1 MPNPEKSS
9 VGGRAA
15 RAERN
20 IIAHQF
26 RQEQGGEPEAPRQP
40 PHATEA
46 EESLIACCLLDA
58 GDTLARLQARQ
69 FRPAAFHDPVL
80 RTLYEVL
87 LDLAKRGTVPD
98 EVLLV
103 EELRRR
109 GLLDAVGGL
118 VRLNEITNRVPTTA
132 HREYFIEQVRDC
144 WVLREQVARA
154 VERIEACYQWQGGNI
169 REFLLDEVAKLSR
182 VAEYVQEEVETPQ
195 QAAAKARERELAKIA
210 GTVDKSR
217 QLFSGVRRFDE
228 QCGPLDV
235 RNDDLLV
242 TIAALPGVGKSST
255 LRQYTSEALDAE
267 RRVLYFNLEGSLGR
281 VVSSMAS
288 SRARVGLFGLER
300 DFPDRQKR
308 LIAEHEK
315 IEALLEQRLYL
326 RDGITR
332 IGEIELCALEL
343 RRKIGTIHLVVV
355 DYLQIV
361 EADMRQKSF
370 TREQEV
376 AQISRRLAKLA
387 KLLDCTVLVG
397 AQLSRE
403 TEKEG
408 RRPRLSDLRESAA
421 IGQDSRKVIMV
432 HVPKEDCRG
441 VEQGDNQ
448 SRVMVE
454 LLQVKNNNGPKGA
467 VRAWFDRGWTEFSDV
482 SADEQGGQGGG
493 GTGSAGL
500 ARPAPAYAAK
510 KKGPQS

>member
-1 MPNPEKSS
+1 MATPEKSS
-9 VGGRAA
+9 VGGRAV
-15 RAERN
+15 RAEQN
-20 IIAHQF
+20 ILHHQF
-26 RQEQGGEPEAPRQP
+26 AQAQGAEAPVARTP
-40 PHATEA
+40 PHASEA
-46 EESLIACCLLDA
+46 EEALIACCLIDS

-69 FRPAAFHDPVL
+69 IRPAAFYKPEL
-80 RTLYEVL
+80 RTMFEVL
-87 LDLAKRGTVPD
+87 LDLAKAGRVPD
-98 EVLLV
+98 SVLLA
-103 EELRRR
+103 EELRRK

-118 VRLNEITNRVPTTA
+118 VRLNQITDRAPTTA
-132 HREYFIEQVRDC
+132 HREYFIAQVRDC

-154 VERIEACYQWQGGNI
+154 MERIEACYQWQGGAI

-182 VAEYVQEEVETPQ
+182 VAEFVQEEVETPQ
-195 QAAAKARERELAKIA
+195 QAAARARERELSKIA
-210 GTVDKSR
+210 GTLDKSR

-228 QCGPLDV
+228 QCGPLDI

-242 TIAALPGVGKSST
+242 TLAALPGGGKTSG
-255 LRQYTSEALDAE
+255 LRQYTDHALGAGQI
-267 RRVLYFNLEGSLGR
+267 VLYFNLEGSIGR
-281 VVSSMAS
+281 VVSGMAS

-300 DFPDRQKR
+300 DLPDRQKR

-315 IEALLEQRLYL
+315 VEALLERQLFL

-343 RRKIGTIHLVVV
+343 KRKLGTIHLLVV

-387 KLLDCTVLVG
+387 KLVDCTVLVG

-432 HVPKEDCRG
+432 HVPKQDCRG
-441 VEQGDNQ
+441 VDQTDNQ

-467 VRAWFDRGWTEFSDV
+467 VRAWFDRAWTAFSDV
-482 SADEQGGQGGG
+482 AADEADSGGQRTDDRGRPSEGGAK
-493 GTGSAGL
+493 S
-500 ARPAPAYAAK
+500 YQK
-510 KKGPQS
+510 KKQ

>member
-1 MPNPEKSS
+1 MTMSNPEKSS
-9 VGGRAA
+9 GGGRAA

-26 RQEQGGEPEAPRQP
+26 AAAQAGEPAAARTP

-46 EESLIACCLLDA
+46 EEALIACCLIDS

-69 FRPAAFHDPVL
+69 IRPAAFYAPEL
-80 RTLYEVL
+80 RTMFEVL
-87 LDLAKRGTVPD
+87 LDLAKAGTVPD
-98 EVLLV
+98 AVLLA

-109 GLLDAVGGL
+109 GLLEAVGGL
-118 VRLNEITNRVPTTA
+118 VRVDEVTNRAPTTA
-132 HREYFIEQVRDC
+132 HREYFIAQVRDC

-154 VERIEACYQWQGGNI
+154 TERIEACYQWQGGNI

-182 VAEYVQEEVETPQ
+182 VAEFVQEEVETPQ
-195 QAAAKARERELAKIA
+195 QAAARARERELAKIA

-255 LRQYTSEALDAE
+255 LRQYTSAALDAG
-267 RRVLYFNLEGSLGR
+267 RTVLYFNLEGSLGR

-288 SRARVGLFGLER
+288 SQARVGLFGLDR

-315 IEALLEQRLYL
+315 IEALLERQLYL

-343 RRKIGTIHLVVV
+343 KRKLGTIHLVVV

-432 HVPKEDCRG
+432 HVPKQDCRG
-441 VEQGDNQ
+441 AEQGDNQ

-467 VRAWFDRGWTEFSDV
+467 VRAWFDRPWTAFSDV
-482 SADEQGGQGGG
+482 AADEVESGGGSRADGGVQSAD
-493 GTGSAGL
+493 AG
-500 ARPAPAYAAK
+500 AK
-510 KKGPQS
+510 SYQRKKL

>member
-1 MPNPEKSS
+1 MNNPEKSS

-20 IIAHQF
+20 IIAHTF
-26 RQEQGGEPEAPRQP
+26 RQEQGGEAVRVP
-40 PHATEA
+40 PHSSEA
-46 EESLIACCLLDA
+46 EESLIACCLIDA

-69 FRPAAFHDPVL
+69 IRPAAFYQPEL
-80 RTLYEVL
+80 RTMFEVL
-87 LDLAKRGTVPD
+87 LDLAKCGRMPD
-98 EVLLV
+98 EVLLS

-132 HREYFIEQVRDC
+132 HREYFLEQVRDC

-154 VERIEACYQWQGGNI
+154 TERIEACYAWQGGKI
-169 REFLLDEVAKLSR
+169 RDFLTDEIAKLSR
-182 VAEYVQEEVETPQ
+182 VAEFVQEEVETPQ
-195 QAAAKARERELAKIA
+195 QAAARARERELARIA
-210 GTVDKSR
+210 GTLDRSR
-217 QLFSGVRRFDE
+217 QLAFGVRRFDE
-228 QCGPLDV
+228 QCGPLDI

-242 TIAALPGVGKSST
+242 TIAALPGGGKSST
-255 LRQYTSEALDAE
+255 LRQYTDQALDAGKT
-267 RRVLYFNLEGSLGR
+267 VLYFNLEGSIAR
-281 VVSSMAS
+281 VVTSMAS

-315 IEALLEQRLYL
+315 VEALLERQLFL

-332 IGEIELCALEL
+332 IGEIELCALEMK
-343 RRKIGTIHLVVV
+343 RKLGTIHLVVV

-387 KLLDCTVLVG
+387 KLVDATVLVG

-432 HVPKEDCRG
+432 HVPKQDCRG

-448 SRVMVE
+448 ARVMVE
-454 LLQVKNNNGPKGA
+454 LLQVKNNNGPKGV
-467 VRAWFDRGWTEFSDV
+467 VRAWFDRPYMTFSDV
-482 SADEQGGQGGG
+482 AADEAESGGQRTDDGGRTAAG
-493 GTGSAGL
+493 G
-500 ARPAPAYAAK
+500 AAK
-510 KKGPQS
+510 KPSYAGKKMGG